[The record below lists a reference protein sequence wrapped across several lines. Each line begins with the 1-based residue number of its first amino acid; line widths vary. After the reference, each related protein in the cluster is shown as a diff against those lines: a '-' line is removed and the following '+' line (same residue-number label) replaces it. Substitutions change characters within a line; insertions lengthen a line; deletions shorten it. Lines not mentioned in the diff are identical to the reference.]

1 MKEKE
6 NIQQKNIE
14 NLTELW
20 KTVGT
25 YFNGYHQFSEF
36 EYAEVKDTQ
45 WPNRLWFHKKM
56 SQENMIEIKEKLATI
71 SSDITIPI
79 WHYYPNNNTQ
89 LFVANGFKL
98 KFEQVGMS
106 LKLETSYELNENFK
120 LLLVSNEKEAII
132 WAELFQKSFGYVI
145 GDKTVINTLKEVNY
159 YIAFDGNKPVG
170 TALTYETD
178 KIIGAHSVGIPS
190 ENRRKGY
197 ANEIMKA
204 LINKG
209 IENNN
214 KFMVLQASE
223 MGKGLYLK
231 LGFQADFSIKNYV
244 L

>member
-1 MKEKE
+1 MKKEK

-20 KTVGT
+20 KTVGIH
-25 YFNGYHQFSEF
+25 FNGYHQFSEF
-36 EYAEVKDTQ
+36 EYAEAKDTQ

-56 SQENMIEIKEKLATI
+56 NQENIDEIKSKLTTI

-79 WHYYPNNNTQ
+79 WDYYPNNIQ
-89 LFVANGFKL
+89 LFVANDFKL

-106 LKLETSYELNENFK
+106 LKLETSYGLNENFK
-120 LLLVSNEKEAII
+120 LLLVSNKKEATI
-132 WAELFQKSFGYVI
+132 WAKLFQKSFGYVI
-145 GDKTVINTLKEVNY
+145 GDKTVLKTLKNINY
-159 YIAFDGNKPVG
+159 YLAFDGDTPVG

-178 KIIGAHSVGIPS
+178 TIVGAHSVGVPP

-197 ANEIMKA
+197 ADKIMKA

-214 KFMVLQASE
+214 EFMVLQASE

-231 LGFQADFSIKNYV
+231 LGFHADFSIKNYV

>member
-1 MKEKE
+1 MKKEK

-20 KTVGT
+20 KTVGV
-25 YFNGYHQFSEF
+25 YFNGYHQFPAF
-36 EYAEVKDTQ
+36 EYAEVFGTQ
-45 WPNRLWFHKKM
+45 WPNRLWFDQKIDQK
-56 SQENMIEIKEKLATI
+56 NIDEIKSKLAIT
-71 SSDITIPI
+71 SSNITIPI
-79 WHYYPNNNTQ
+79 WDYYPNNNIQ
-89 LFVANGFKL
+89 LFVANDFKL

-120 LLLVSNEKEAII
+120 LLLVSNEKEANI

-145 GDKTVINTLKEVNY
+145 GDKTVLKTLKNINY
-159 YIAFDGNKPVG
+159 YLALDGNKPVG
-170 TALTYETD
+170 TTLTFETD
-178 KIIGAHSVGIPS
+178 SIIGAHSVGVPPH
-190 ENRRKGY
+190 NRRKGY
-197 ANEIMKA
+197 ADKIMKA

-214 KFMVLQASE
+214 EYMVLQASE

-231 LGFQADFSIKNYV
+231 LGFQADFLIKNYV